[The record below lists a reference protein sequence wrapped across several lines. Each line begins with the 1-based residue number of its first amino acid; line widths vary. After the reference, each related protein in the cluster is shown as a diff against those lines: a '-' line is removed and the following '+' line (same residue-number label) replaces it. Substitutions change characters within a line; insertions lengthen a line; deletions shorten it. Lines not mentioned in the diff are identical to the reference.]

1 MLMRT
6 DPICGLDR
14 RTQQFPGTRTL
25 LAPMPFD
32 DSLVD
37 RLSKV
42 GTS

>member
-25 LAPMPFD
+25 LAAMPFD
-32 DSLVD
+32 GSLVD
-37 RLSKV
+37 GLSKV